1 MDAELEAWK
10 AENGYMETSAIQEEI
25 RAILSNPTAPSQ
37 ETWDRYHKLRNW
49 VNVPV
54 PERFRQ
60 LNKSRPFVDEAFADE
75 LKNTVFQ
82 RKVKSMPPEVQE
94 MIAARTLKAKLREF
108 KEKASDDEGA
118 YLNLSPEEKR
128 NPAFFEAAMEGVEQM
143 FGPSKH
149 VLDQDIRK
157 YNEHMFSISNRRI
170 LAAAP
175 SSILSNKRLMLHAA
189 SLENSDALR
198 FVADNLKT
206 DLDIVSAAVVHK
218 NKYRDELFESAGSLC
233 DDFFMDPELLAR
245 LFNRLST
252 DLADPNRHMANLL
265 QLVLGNAEIRKINFL
280 LEHKVFILRFMSALQ
295 IDDMNFY
302 KKYYDQLNGQF
313 RENLLSI
320 GRGFPLH
327 VERSTSMAQDPEIIA
342 AFRDKG
348 LDI

>member
-49 VNVPV
+49 VNVPF

-82 RKVKSMPPEVQE
+82 RKVKSMPPEVQK
-94 MIAARTLKAKLREF
+94 MILARTLKAKLREF
-108 KEKASDDEGA
+108 KEKAIRDEKA
-118 YLNLSPEEKR
+118 YMDLSPDEKR
-128 NPAFFEAAMEGVEQM
+128 IPAFFEAAMEGVEQM
-143 FGPSKH
+143 YPDTARETNS
-149 VLDQDIRK
+149 R
-157 YNEHMFSISNRRI
+157 YNHMFSIFI
-170 LAAAP
+170 EDIIQAAP
-175 SSILSNKRLMLHAA
+175 RSIRGNKRLMLHAA
-189 SLENSDALR
+189 RLENSNALR
-198 FVADNLKT
+198 FVQGNLKT
-206 DLDIVSAAVVHK
+206 DLDIVSADLL
-218 NKYRDELFESAGSLC
+218 NSNDYRYELFESARSLC

-245 LFNRLST
+245 LFNRVSK
-252 DLADPNRHMANLL
+252 DLADPNRHMAKLL
-265 QLVLGNAEIRKINFL
+265 ELVLGNAEKRKINFL

-295 IDDMNFY
+295 IDDTNFY

-313 RENLLSI
+313 MENRASI
-320 GRGFPLH
+320 GRGVPFH
-327 VERSTSMAQDPEIIA
+327 IGRGTSMAQDPEIIA